1 MLPFSQFCLA
11 MKVAAAGPVSQEDA
25 SAALQR
31 YKKLEDSAPT
41 LKQVGRYAGI
51 GAVAAPVATVLKDTI
66 SGGKPLLGGAGNR
79 LRTLAGNAV
88 AGALTSG
95 GIPLVRAHLDREAE
109 KSTLRKYVAQGVAPK
124 IAMDLFRFLPSD
136 EFLKYAEANI
146 GQWWENV
153 GGPFLAKG
161 GDHAEFKKMMEKADI
176 PKSVQAKFQRMA
188 AEKYPPKY
196 NQRSGPTG
204 RSSSSSSS
212 GGQAGRAVPSNK
224 QQALTAV
231 LGAAA
236 LGSVGA
242 YSAFAPQKEDPR
254 KEYSKVKGALGY
266 ALTTVPS
273 LAAAGYAVGN
283 ILSPRGAATGGL
295 IGAGLGG
302 ALAAAGHRSSEAD
315 ASRKGKAVF
324 RRGSDS
330 GLAKLEAAASRTSAS
345 HMRELMPAA
354 VMGSLLGLYHEGR
367 LGLMPVGSTAA
378 LRAVGTV
385 GGGMVKKRHEYAAL
399 AEHDRMR
406 KAAEAPL
413 KKEKTSAMSGVTP
426 AKPWAAGEYAD
437 MGKMG
442 ERVYAG
448 DLHQLKDQ
456 PEWKEFRGLRDKG
469 QYSPL
474 VGAGVGGVV
483 GAGLGAL
490 ADRKLKGGN
499 GMAVLGGMMGSGTGM
514 LVGKHV
520 RGLQAAPHSDLK
532 AADEAALHHYA
543 LGRLLKDHEGN
554 FKGAAGAPTR
564 GGFLMASE
572 VAPWRQP
579 KLHTAIQHEP
589 QQIVEKMGAAR
600 AEWLQKRAGATTPA
614 GRLASSHRVGLPK
627 VSAPPGPSIADT
639 VPTFGQRLPGANKT
653 TIGKRSIRE
662 TPTLAS
668 TAPPQG

>member
-1 MLPFSQFCLA
+1 MIPFSQFCLA

-25 SAALQR
+25 AAALQR

-41 LKQVGRYAGI
+41 MKQVGRYAGI

-124 IAMDLFRFLPSD
+124 IA
-136 EFLKYAEANI
+136 
-146 GQWWENV
+146 
-153 GGPFLAKG
+153 AK
-161 GDHAEFKKMMEKADI
+161 
-176 PKSVQAKFQRMA
+176 
-188 AEKYPPKY
+188 
-196 NQRSGPTG
+196 
-204 RSSSSSSS
+204 
-212 GGQAGRAVPSNK
+212 
-224 QQALTAV
+224 
-231 LGAAA
+231 
-236 LGSVGA
+236 
-242 YSAFAPQKEDPR
+242 
-254 KEYSKVKGALGY
+254 
-266 ALTTVPS
+266 
-273 LAAAGYAVGN
+273 
-283 ILSPRGAATGGL
+283 
-295 IGAGLGG
+295 
-302 ALAAAGHRSSEAD
+302 
-315 ASRKGKAVF
+315 
-324 RRGSDS
+324 
-330 GLAKLEAAASRTSAS
+330 
-345 HMRELMPAA
+345 
-354 VMGSLLGLYHEGR
+354 
-367 LGLMPVGSTAA
+367 
-378 LRAVGTV
+378 
-385 GGGMVKKRHEYAAL
+385 
-399 AEHDRMR
+399 
-406 KAAEAPL
+406 

-662 TPTLAS
+662 IPTLAS
-668 TAPPQG
+668 APPPQG

>member
-11 MKVAAAGPVSQEDA
+11 MKVAAVGPVSQEDA

-31 YKKLEDSAPT
+31 YKKLEDAAPT
-41 LKQVGRYAGI
+41 MKQVGRYAGI

-109 KSTLRKYVAQGVAPK
+109 KNTLRKYVAQGVAARPTEPGK
-124 IAMDLFRFLPSD
+124 VASARQILSAKATGLRRVGQVFSGSRVKPLIEDSAAAVREGSD
-136 EFLKYAEANI
+136 AFKESKRKGTRANELI
-146 GQWWENV
+146 SW
-153 GGPFLAKG
+153 
-161 GDHAEFKKMMEKADI
+161 
-176 PKSVQAKFQRMA
+176 
-188 AEKYPPKY
+188 AEKMEPITREP
-196 NQRSGPTG
+196 QRH
-204 RSSSSSSS
+204 
-212 GGQAGRAVPSNK
+212 ARANARLYREEA
-224 QQALTAV
+224 QQHGV
-231 LGAAA
+231 EGAAHVA
-236 LGSVGA
+236 
-242 YSAFAPQKEDPR
+242 
-254 KEYSKVKGALGY
+254 
-266 ALTTVPS
+266 
-273 LAAAGYAVGN
+273 
-283 ILSPRGAATGGL
+283 RGAALKREAKVERRKQVGAIGGT
-295 IGAGLGG
+295 
-302 ALAAAGHRSSEAD
+302 AAAATG
-315 ASRKGKAVF
+315 
-324 RRGSDS
+324 
-330 GLAKLEAAASRTSAS
+330 
-345 HMRELMPAA
+345 AA
-354 VMGSLLGLYHEGR
+354 VGAKKLLG
-367 LGLMPVGSTAA
+367 
-378 LRAVGTV
+378 
-385 GGGMVKKRHEYAAL
+385 KKD
-399 AEHDRMR
+399 AE
-406 KAAEAPL
+406 
-413 KKEKTSAMSGVTP
+413 KEKTSAMSGVTP

-520 RGLQAAPHSDLK
+520 RGLQAAPHSDLT
-532 AADEAALHHYA
+532 AADSAALHRYT
-543 LGRLLKDHEGN
+543 LGRLLKEHEGN

-564 GGFLMASE
+564 GGFPMASE

-662 TPTLAS
+662 VPTLAS
-668 TAPPQG
+668 TAPTQG